1 MNVLA
6 LDLGTSTG
14 WCVNNG
20 DDIGSG
26 VLRLAT
32 DRQLKEDKR
41 DRMNRR
47 SDCRI
52 QNFFKWLAGIKAQL
66 KPDAVV
72 FEDVEFASSTYQV
85 QLWSSLRSAVWISFP
100 PDKFVVDCVSV
111 GTLKKF
117 ATGSGSASKE
127 AMRKYLRDPRFDKPS
142 LIDDNQVDAIWL
154 WLWAEK
160 TFARLNK

>member
-14 WCVNNG
+14 WCLN
-20 DDIGSG
+20 DEELLDSG
-26 VLRLAT
+26 VLKLAT
-32 DRQLKEDKR
+32 DRQLREDKR
-41 DRMNRR
+41 DRYNRR

-52 QNFFKWLAGIKAQL
+52 QSFFKWLALVKHQQKL
-66 KPDAVV
+66 DAVV

-85 QLWSSLRSAVWISFP
+85 QLWSSLRAAVWISFP
-100 PDKFVVDCVSV
+100 PDKFIVDCVPV
-111 GTLKKF
+111 GALKKF
-117 ATGSGSASKE
+117 ATGSGNANKE
-127 AMRKYLRDPRFDKPS
+127 AMRRYLKDPRFDKPT

-160 TFARLNK
+160 TLSRLKT